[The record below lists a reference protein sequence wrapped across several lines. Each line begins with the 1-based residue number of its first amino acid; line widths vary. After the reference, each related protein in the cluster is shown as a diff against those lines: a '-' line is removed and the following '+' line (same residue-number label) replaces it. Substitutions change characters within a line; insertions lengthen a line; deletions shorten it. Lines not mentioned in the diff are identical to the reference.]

1 MQLINLKV
9 FCDEIIIRE
18 VQFKDGINIIT
29 NSEDDGNQ
37 IGKSTA
43 LRVLNF
49 CLGSDGKSIWHDPE
63 SRTKNEA
70 IEDLV
75 TGGRVLFSLDMC
87 INKKNYRINRR
98 IHKVQQKTRTVQ
110 KIYSSINDDE
120 FDTNAKF
127 KAALAPI
134 LGFSITNPTYSS
146 IKNRFVR
153 LDKKTASNIYRYL
166 NSNTSDQQYILYY
179 SYLFGFSGHNDL
191 ASEIQF
197 GEERNQRNDRISMLL
212 NGRTEQDYKDKLKSI
227 DDEIEILKNKE
238 ELFDFKDLQNKGVER
253 LRKTREEIAKLT
265 SEISKLNIRISYSQ
279 RTISGYEEKKSNIN
293 TDLIEKVY
301 AEARLL
307 LPDLKKTLED
317 TIEFH
322 KQVVSKKVNYL
333 NDKISDYKLSVV
345 NMENRLN
352 DLLDEEKNL
361 FSALVGESHL
371 SGFVVIEKE
380 IQDKREERGRT
391 SVVVDEVQYESSEIS
406 KLDIRIQ
413 KLREKNKLQILQL
426 SQHIDVFNK
435 HLKSFSRAI
444 FKDFSLSFNV
454 GTKSDT
460 NEIEFSVV
468 NQERVSGDGAPRAA
482 ALAFDMAF
490 VEFVKETGASFPEFT
505 IQDYLEASDQDKL
518 ATLARLANENKVQ
531 VIASVLKDKLASLS
545 QEFIDENSVLALKK
559 SDKFFRID

>member
-1 MQLINLKV
+1 MTWLTQ
-9 FCDEIIIRE
+9 
-18 VQFKDGINIIT
+18 
-29 NSEDDGNQ
+29 
-37 IGKSTA
+37 
-43 LRVLNF
+43 NF
-49 CLGSDGKSIWHDPE
+49 EHPL
-63 SRTKNEA
+63 
-70 IEDLV
+70 
-75 TGGRVLFSLDMC
+75 
-87 INKKNYRINRR
+87 
-98 IHKVQQKTRTVQ
+98 
-110 KIYSSINDDE
+110 
-120 FDTNAKF
+120 
-127 KAALAPI
+127 
-134 LGFSITNPTYSS
+134 
-146 IKNRFVR
+146 
-153 LDKKTASNIYRYL
+153 
-166 NSNTSDQQYILYY
+166 
-179 SYLFGFSGHNDL
+179 
-191 ASEIQF
+191 
-197 GEERNQRNDRISMLL
+197 
-212 NGRTEQDYKDKLKSI
+212 
-227 DDEIEILKNKE
+227 
-238 ELFDFKDLQNKGVER
+238 
-253 LRKTREEIAKLT
+253 
-265 SEISKLNIRISYSQ
+265 
-279 RTISGYEEKKSNIN
+279 
-293 TDLIEKVY
+293 
-301 AEARLL
+301 
-307 LPDLKKTLED
+307 
-317 TIEFH
+317 
-322 KQVVSKKVNYL
+322 
-333 NDKISDYKLSVV
+333 
-345 NMENRLN
+345 ENRLN

-490 VEFVKETGASFPEFT
+490 VEFVKETGVSFPEFT

>member
-9 FCDEIIIRE
+9 FCDEIIVRE
-18 VQFKDGINIIT
+18 IQFKDGINIIT
-29 NSEDDGNQ
+29 NIEDDGNQ

-87 INKKNYRINRR
+87 INKKNYTINRR

-179 SYLFGFSGHNDL
+179 SYLFGFSGHSDL

-238 ELFDFKDLQNKGVER
+238 ENKE
-253 LRKTREEIAKLT
+253 
-265 SEISKLNIRISYSQ
+265 
-279 RTISGYEEKKSNIN
+279 
-293 TDLIEKVY
+293 
-301 AEARLL
+301 
-307 LPDLKKTLED
+307 
-317 TIEFH
+317 
-322 KQVVSKKVNYL
+322 
-333 NDKISDYKLSVV
+333 
-345 NMENRLN
+345 
-352 DLLDEEKNL
+352 
-361 FSALVGESHL
+361 
-371 SGFVVIEKE
+371 
-380 IQDKREERGRT
+380 
-391 SVVVDEVQYESSEIS
+391 
-406 KLDIRIQ
+406 
-413 KLREKNKLQILQL
+413 
-426 SQHIDVFNK
+426 
-435 HLKSFSRAI
+435 
-444 FKDFSLSFNV
+444 
-454 GTKSDT
+454 
-460 NEIEFSVV
+460 
-468 NQERVSGDGAPRAA
+468 
-482 ALAFDMAF
+482 
-490 VEFVKETGASFPEFT
+490 
-505 IQDYLEASDQDKL
+505 
-518 ATLARLANENKVQ
+518 
-531 VIASVLKDKLASLS
+531 
-545 QEFIDENSVLALKK
+545 
-559 SDKFFRID
+559 

>member
-127 KAALAPI
+127 KAALASI

-238 ELFDFKDLQNKGVER
+238 ELFDFKDSQNKGVER

>member
-238 ELFDFKDLQNKGVER
+238 ELFDFKDSQNKGVER

-490 VEFVKETGASFPEFT
+490 VEFVKETGVSFPEFT

>member
-238 ELFDFKDLQNKGVER
+238 ELFDFKDSQNKGVER

-345 NMENRLN
+345 NMEN
-352 DLLDEEKNL
+352 
-361 FSALVGESHL
+361 G
-371 SGFVVIEKE
+371 
-380 IQDKREERGRT
+380 
-391 SVVVDEVQYESSEIS
+391 SVQ
-406 KLDIRIQ
+406 
-413 KLREKNKLQILQL
+413 
-426 SQHIDVFNK
+426 
-435 HLKSFSRAI
+435 
-444 FKDFSLSFNV
+444 
-454 GTKSDT
+454 
-460 NEIEFSVV
+460 
-468 NQERVSGDGAPRAA
+468 
-482 ALAFDMAF
+482 
-490 VEFVKETGASFPEFT
+490 
-505 IQDYLEASDQDKL
+505 
-518 ATLARLANENKVQ
+518 
-531 VIASVLKDKLASLS
+531 
-545 QEFIDENSVLALKK
+545 NSVSFLYPMQKR
-559 SDKFFRID
+559 DDT